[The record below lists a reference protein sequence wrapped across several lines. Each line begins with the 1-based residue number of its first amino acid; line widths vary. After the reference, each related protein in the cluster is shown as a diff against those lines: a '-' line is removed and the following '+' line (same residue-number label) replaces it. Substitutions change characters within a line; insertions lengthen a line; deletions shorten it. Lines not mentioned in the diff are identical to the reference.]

1 MTPEQMVNA
10 YKEANRD
17 LLSQLNTTAAGRSA
31 NANIGG
37 SSTAMDYFTRG
48 LSGATD
54 TLGRMTMGTQTAG
67 DSINTAGS
75 IITAFTGKFGTAF
88 TEFAKGTTQYAF
100 AINESLKD
108 VNKSGYTFDQNLGT
122 FAKSISEAKMS
133 IPEFQALIKD
143 AGQQLIGISTNA
155 NESGKTFLKIG
166 ASLQKDETV
175 AKMQLLGVGFE
186 EFNQVLKIEAASRR
200 NLNIQNENVQRNLI
214 NATIETVR
222 EMDLVAQLTG
232 RSRQDQQRQ
241 QQDMN
246 RRTNVQLQRLA
257 MSEQQQQAFTE
268 AQKVARYLGPAG
280 EEAALIASTGG
291 AMNAEE
297 NRVMATLDPQMRSF
311 LEQLVKV
318 QGDSP
323 EANARRD
330 ELRFQMEMR
339 AAEMANN
346 RQQLDLMGRLFRTG
360 NPEEQSRAN
369 AYLQVAGGIG
379 ISIKKQ
385 QEEYEKLRSEGKTEF
400 ATFREYRNSI
410 VAAEKARL
418 DAAGTPKAGE
428 GAIPAQALN
437 LADALQ
443 KDVNS
448 AIAGVFKEGVETFG
462 KAVGSIDGLN
472 MATLRFTNEGLKEF
486 TTKIIDSANQ
496 ILTETGVDVNKDKL
510 AQGTSARARARAEAN
525 TEGYN
530 VGTKGV
536 LGEWFKN
543 FDPNGELAFLHGEEA
558 VVPKNKIGEFI
569 RDMVSENPTLINGL
583 RSGLNTVLSEQSGDT
598 SVVQEFR
605 SAIDSMQTMVSTPNA
620 SATTNFTDNSVMTEM
635 LRGIDKLNISM
646 QAVRDAIEQG
656 TDKNVRALKSAGNMI

>member
-1 MTPEQMVNA
+1 MTPEQLVSA

-17 LLSQLNTTAAGRSA
+17 LLSQLNTTAAGRTA
-31 NANIGG
+31 NANVGG
-37 SSTAMDYFTRG
+37 SSAAMDYFTRG

-54 TLGRMTMGTQTAG
+54 TLGRMTIGTQTAG
-67 DSINTAGS
+67 DTIGTAGS
-75 IITAFTGKFGTAF
+75 IITAFTGKLGTAF
-88 TEFAKGTTQYAF
+88 TEFATGTTKYAF

-108 VNKSGYTFDQNLGT
+108 VNKSGYTFDQNLGA

-143 AGQQLIGISTNA
+143 AGQQLIGIGTNA
-155 NESGKTFLKIG
+155 NESGKTFLRIG
-166 ASLQKDETV
+166 AALQKDETV
-175 AKMQLLGVGFE
+175 AKMNLLGVGFE
-186 EFNQVLKIEAASRR
+186 EFNQVLKIESAARR

-241 QQDMN
+241 QQDIN

-257 MSEQQQQAFTE
+257 MNEQQQQAFTE
-268 AQKVARYLGPAG
+268 AQKIARYLGPAG

-297 NRVMATLDPQMRSF
+297 NRVMATLDPQMRSM

-318 QGDSP
+318 QGNTP
-323 EANARRD
+323 EANQRRD
-330 ELRFQMEMR
+330 ELRFQMELR
-339 AAEMANN
+339 AAEMARNE
-346 RQQLDLMGRLFRTG
+346 RQLDLMGRLFRTG
-360 NPEEQSRAN
+360 NPEEQSRAQ

-400 ATFREYRNSI
+400 ATFREYRNSV
-410 VAAEKARL
+410 VAAEQARL
-418 DAAGTPKAGE
+418 KVAGTPEAGA
-428 GAIPAQALN
+428 GAAPAQAIN
-437 LADALQ
+437 LAEALQ
-443 KDVNS
+443 RDVNS

-462 KAVGSIDGLN
+462 KAITSIDGLN

-486 TTKIIDSANQ
+486 TQKIIDSANN
-496 ILTETGVDVNKDKL
+496 ILTRTGVDVNKDKL
-510 AQGTSARARARAEAN
+510 AQGVGERTRQRIAGPES
-525 TEGYN
+525 
-530 VGTKGV
+530 GTKDFYGQWFQKYDP
-536 LGEWFKN
+536 LGEI
-543 FDPNGELAFLHGEEA
+543 EFLHGDEA

-583 RSGLNTVLSEQSGDT
+583 RSGLNTVLSEKPGDN

-605 SAIDSMQTMVSTPNA
+605 SAIESMQTVVSTANSTNTTSNLVDNNA
-620 SATTNFTDNSVMTEM
+620 MTEM
-635 LRGIDKLNISM
+635 LKGIDKLNISM

-656 TDKNVRALKSAGNMI
+656 TDKNVRAFKSAGNMI

>member
-1 MTPEQMVNA
+1 MTPDQLVSA

-17 LLSQLNTTAAGRSA
+17 LLSQLNTTAAGRTA

-37 SSTAMDYFTRG
+37 SSAAMDYFTRG
-48 LSGATD
+48 LAGASD
-54 TLGRMTMGTQTAG
+54 TLGRMTIGTQTAG
-67 DSINTAGS
+67 DTIGTAGN
-75 IITAFTGKFGTAF
+75 IISAFTGKFGTAF
-88 TEFAKGTTQYAF
+88 TAFAEGTTRYAF

-108 VNKSGYTFDQNLGT
+108 VNKSGYTFDQNLGA

-143 AGQQLIGISTNA
+143 AGQQLIGIGSNA
-155 NESGKTFLKIG
+155 NESGKTFLRIG
-166 ASLQKDETV
+166 AALQKDETV

-186 EFNQVLKIEAASRR
+186 EFNQVLKIEAAARR

-257 MSEQQQQAFTE
+257 MTEQQQQAFTE
-268 AQKVARYLGPAG
+268 AQKISRYLGPAG
-280 EEAALIASTGG
+280 EEAALIAATGG

-297 NRVMATLDPQMRSF
+297 NRVMATLDPQMRSM

-360 NPEEQSRAN
+360 NPEEQARAQ

-400 ATFREYRNSI
+400 ATFREYRNSV
-410 VAAEKARL
+410 VAAEQARL
-418 DAAGTPKAGE
+418 AKAGTPEAGA
-428 GAIPAQALN
+428 GATPAQALN

-443 KDVNS
+443 KDLNS

-462 KAVGSIDGLN
+462 KAITSIDGLN

-486 TTKIIDSANQ
+486 TEKIIASANN
-496 ILTETGVDVNKDKL
+496 ILTKTGVDVNKDKL
-510 AQGTSARARARAEAN
+510 GPGVGDRTRRRV
-525 TEGYN
+525 EGFAS
-530 VGTKGV
+530 GTKDV
-536 LGEWFKN
+536 AGEWFQN
-543 FDPNGELAFLHGEEA
+543 FDPLGELELLHGEEA

-569 RDMVSENPTLINGL
+569 RDMVSENPTLISGL
-583 RSGLNTVLSEQSGDT
+583 RSGLNTVLSEQTPDK

-605 SAIDSMQTMVSTPNA
+605 SAIESMQSIATKVSPSTTVPNFA
-620 SATTNFTDNSVMTEM
+620 DDTVMTEL
-635 LRGIDKLNISM
+635 LRGIDKLNINM

-656 TDKNVRALKSAGNMI
+656 TDKNVRAFKSAGNMIP